1 MRISSIL
8 MPAAVAVAVLGWQVA
23 AVEAR
28 SGASEAPAKNQS
40 GQTAAKPAPGQRP
53 AAAMPEWGKNR
64 EEMYKAIGVTA
75 QQRKQLDA
83 IDEKYRQKAKELRD
97 ADLTREQRR
106 SRMMELIQARQA
118 EVDRVLTPEQKKKRE
133 QWIEEHRKKRRAE
146 MGERRERP
154 AGDQDRPAASGKP
167 AGPRK

>member
-53 AAAMPEWGKNR
+53 AAAMREWGKNR

-133 QWIEEHRKKRRAE
+133 QWIEEQRRKRRAE